1 MNKKK
6 QGSEVYQAFVVTL
19 GYTVGRP
26 VESCRQIVIK
36 VFCFPKQH
44 ADRGDFSD
52 VINLGT
58 PINNTIRLDAAVE
71 LDKVVKLMTETYPEM
86 VIRLESHTD
95 PAGSA
100 EYNDRLSARRAK
112 STYEYLVNN
121 GVPKEHILSY
131 RGYGERKPVNECTS
145 KYDCSAEDLGLNRRK
160 EFPVEQ
166 IRGKRSA
173 VA

>member
-1 MNKKK
+1 
-6 QGSEVYQAFVVTL
+6 
-19 GYTVGRP
+19 
-26 VESCRQIVIK
+26 
-36 VFCFPKQH
+36 VFCSPKQY
-44 ADRGDFSD
+44 ADKGDFSD

-58 PINNTIRLDAAVE
+58 PINSTILPDAAVE

-100 EYNDRLSARRAK
+100 EYNERLSARRAK

-145 KYDCSAEDLGLNRRK
+145 KYDCSAEDLGLNRRT

-173 VA
+173 VAK